1 MVSNDVCSHEDLTEE
16 FTQQLA
22 VSGTATTRREDVL
35 LGMYNR
41 DVILML
47 QDEVCKMHVLGMRRD
62 TRCEQGSGEREVM
75 LGGSGMLTKER
86 KGINSKLDMT
96 Q

>member
-1 MVSNDVCSHEDLTEE
+1 MVSNDACSHEDLTEE
-16 FTQQLA
+16 FTQHLA

-47 QDEVCKMHVLGMRRD
+47 WDEVWRMHVLGMRRD
-62 TRCEQGSGEREVM
+62 TCCEQGSGERGDVGWFWNVDKGE
-75 LGGSGMLTKER
+75 ER
-86 KGINSKLDMT
+86 N
-96 Q
+96 QQ